1 MEKKASEDFCK
12 AQKVLKRSLFI
23 ILLNCFILAVPFN
36 AFAFE
41 SVFEQ
46 SYTLNLSFKN
56 AKIEQ
61 ILDAISK
68 QSGIKIAYST
78 EELAT
83 DKNVSVNIQTSD
95 IKEALSAVLGD
106 GYTFK
111 QIDDYIAIAKKVKD
125 EVQTSIISVADDR
138 PWIIQGQVLD
148 SSEPPYPMA
157 GVNITIK
164 GTTLG
169 TISDQNGYFS
179 ISAKRGDIISFNF
192 VGFKPYEYVV
202 SRAISNLS
210 VSMQEDSEV
219 LDEIVVTGFSE
230 EKKLNTISS
239 VASLDVSKNLLT
251 KPITSLSQSLQGG
264 ITGLNVSQSSGLP
277 GADAA
282 VIKIRGISTLGTS
295 DPLVLVDGVP
305 MDMNNLDPNPFKV

>member
-1 MEKKASEDFCK
+1 MEKKASKDFCK

-125 EVQTSIISVADDR
+125 EVQTSIISHADDR

-179 ISAKRGDIISFNF
+179 ISAKRGDIIHIGLGGRSC
-192 VGFKPYEYVV
+192 YEKT
-202 SRAISNLS
+202 RRPHI
-210 VSMQEDSEV
+210 
-219 LDEIVVTGFSE
+219 
-230 EKKLNTISS
+230 
-239 VASLDVSKNLLT
+239 
-251 KPITSLSQSLQGG
+251 
-264 ITGLNVSQSSGLP
+264 
-277 GADAA
+277 
-282 VIKIRGISTLGTS
+282 
-295 DPLVLVDGVP
+295 LVD
-305 MDMNNLDPNPFKV
+305 

>member
-1 MEKKASEDFCK
+1 MEKKASKDFCK

-95 IKEALSAVLGD
+95 IKR
-106 GYTFK
+106 
-111 QIDDYIAIAKKVKD
+111 
-125 EVQTSIISVADDR
+125 SIICCIGR
-138 PWIIQGQVLD
+138 RLYIQT
-148 SSEPPYPMA
+148 
-157 GVNITIK
+157 N
-164 GTTLG
+164 
-169 TISDQNGYFS
+169 
-179 ISAKRGDIISFNF
+179 
-192 VGFKPYEYVV
+192 
-202 SRAISNLS
+202 
-210 VSMQEDSEV
+210 
-219 LDEIVVTGFSE
+219 
-230 EKKLNTISS
+230 
-239 VASLDVSKNLLT
+239 
-251 KPITSLSQSLQGG
+251 
-264 ITGLNVSQSSGLP
+264 
-277 GADAA
+277 
-282 VIKIRGISTLGTS
+282 
-295 DPLVLVDGVP
+295 
-305 MDMNNLDPNPFKV
+305 